1 MSESPYTWN
10 MRVAVIVKW
19 NRKRNLIV
27 RSVMGEDDTSVG
39 SASVTLGGPERGV
52 TVTRGGP
59 WQRRVGQNKESAA
72 VSETARVEN
81 VNVLLVSTEKSVN
94 AVTGTVALTMVCCVV
109 DQPMAFVTVENAL
122 VIRILPGRLANV
134 RHPRACV

>member
-1 MSESPYTWN
+1 M
-10 MRVAVIVKW
+10 AVIVKW

-59 WQRRVGQNKESAA
+59 W
-72 VSETARVEN
+72 
-81 VNVLLVSTEKSVN
+81 
-94 AVTGTVALTMVCCVV
+94 
-109 DQPMAFVTVENAL
+109 
-122 VIRILPGRLANV
+122 
-134 RHPRACV
+134 